1 LAEQEK
7 IAELDKKLSEL
18 FEERNKLNSEA
29 IELAEKRNKLNDRF
43 NTLRTE
49 ALELKN
55 ERDRT
60 NENVKW
66 LKQKRSGLNA
76 KTHEKIEEVKKL
88 RQQNKETFQ
97 RTSFA
102 EVTAIQKEIDDIEW
116 KIQTTSMNLKQERAH
131 IERVRELQL
140 QLNAFKK
147 LEKLRKRISE
157 LQTEIDSL
165 ENEGKQSH
173 EKLTQLAQKSQEIHE
188 KMIAKVADSKKTKAE
203 ADSLHQLFVQTKE
216 KARPIQD
223 EIASIIMKLRQHKAE
238 VREKE
243 EERKKKSEE
252 TFREKLESQAKEK
265 RKRGEKL
272 TWEEF
277 QILAEKEMGEQD

>member
-1 LAEQEK
+1 MAEQEK

>member
-1 LAEQEK
+1 VEQDK
-7 IAELDKKLSEL
+7 IEELDKKLSGL
-18 FEERNKLNSEA
+18 FEQRNKLNSEA

-55 ERDRT
+55 ERDQT

-66 LKQKRSGLNA
+66 LKQKRSELNA
-76 KTHEKIEEVKKL
+76 KIHEKIEEVKKL
-88 RQQNKETFQ
+88 RQQNKETSQ
-97 RTSFA
+97 RTSFTEA
-102 EVTAIQKEIDDIEW
+102 TAIQKEIDDIEW
-116 KIQTTSMNLKQERAH
+116 KIQTTPMNLKQERTH
-131 IERVRELQL
+131 VERIKELQL
-140 QLNAFKK
+140 QLNSFKK

-157 LQTEIDSL
+157 LQTEIDNL

-173 EKLTQLAQKSQEIHE
+173 EKLTQLAQKSQEVHE

-203 ADSLHQLFVQTKE
+203 ADNLHQLFVQTKE

-223 EIASIIMKLRQHKAE
+223 EIASIIMKLKQHKAE
-238 VREKE
+238 IREKE

-252 TFREKLESQAKEK
+252 TLRGKLESQAKEK

-272 TWEEF
+272 TWDEF